1 MNLGPIKDVLVP
13 DSSMSALIDFRR
25 DLHRFP
31 ELRFQEVRTA
41 KLIAEQLQAAGLRPR
56 TGQARTGVV
65 ATLGG
70 EATYPHILLRADIDA
85 LPTADLKSVPYASSN
100 PGVAH
105 ACGHDVHIAVVLG
118 VAQALAARPTRRGR
132 VTFVFQPAEEIPFG
146 ETSGGQEMLDTG
158 VLDGVD
164 VVLGLH
170 CWPTLDA
177 GVIGVDLDVAMASK
191 MAFRILVTGIG
202 AHAATPSRGRDA
214 LLAASAMVGS
224 LHQLLGREVDPG
236 SRVALNVGTF
246 HGGQSQSIVPSE
258 AELTGTIRT
267 VDEGDAA
274 RLQNAVE
281 RVVVGLADA
290 AGVTVQVE
298 WKNDMPAVRNDNRLV
313 QRALSVLG
321 GSETVAV
328 LALDQPPMTADD
340 FALYARQRPGLYL
353 KLGVRDPSGIRPAPP
368 LHDGQFDVD
377 ERAIPAGVSGLLALI
392 DDLFENGWQGDPR

>member
-1 MNLGPIKDVLVP
+1 
-13 DSSMSALIDFRR
+13 MSDLIDFRR

-41 KLIAEQLQAAGLRPR
+41 RLVAERLEAAGLTAR

-65 ATLGG
+65 ATLEG
-70 EATYPHILLRADIDA
+70 EATHPHVLLRADIDA
-85 LPTADLKSVPYASSN
+85 LPTTDLKSVPYASTN

-105 ACGHDVHIAVVLG
+105 ACGHDVHTAVVLG
-118 VAQALAARPTRRGR
+118 VAEALAARPTRRGQ

-158 VLDGVD
+158 VLEGVD

-170 CWPTLDA
+170 CWPKLDA
-177 GVIGVDLDVAMASK
+177 GVIGVDRDVAMGSK

-202 AHAATPSRGRDA
+202 AHAATPSGGRDA

-246 HGGQSQSIVPSE
+246 HGGQSQSIVPSA

-267 VDEGDAA
+267 VDEHDAK
-274 RLQNAVE
+274 RLRVSLE

-290 AGVTVQVE
+290 AGVSAEIE
-298 WKNDMPAVRNDNRLV
+298 WKNDMPAVRNDQRLV
-313 QRALSVLG
+313 QRALGVLG
-321 GSETVAV
+321 GSDGVAV
-328 LALDQPPMTADD
+328 VALDEPPMTADD
-340 FALYARQRPGLYL
+340 FALYAQQRPGLYV
-353 KLGVRDPSGIRPAPP
+353 KLGVRDPSGARLAPP

-377 ERAIPAGVSGLLALI
+377 ESAISVGVTGLLALI
-392 DDLFENGWQGDPR
+392 DDLFDNDWQGDPQ